1 MSNIRCIPNAHLNK
15 RRMSDWYYKVTNQ
28 SSFIWRRLNTNYRP
42 CLVHFIIPRGL
53 PDTLVAWPFFFG
65 RSVMDCCAVKLNRI
79 ATRIRFVSQHQ
90 GPRESELEPC
100 TLNQWLNGSKLL
112 YFHARLMVT
121 WRFVW
126 WICGNRLKGM
136 NRSVIT
142 MLISL
147 DHLNTIT
154 RFCSLGAGQYC

>member
-1 MSNIRCIPNAHLNK
+1 M
-15 RRMSDWYYKVTNQ
+15 TNQ
-28 SSFIWRRLNTNYRP
+28 SRFIWRRLNTNYRP
-42 CLVHFIIPRGL
+42 CLVNFSISSGL
-53 PDTLVAWPFFFG
+53 PDTLVAWPCFSTPMCLQSVRSQTG
-65 RSVMDCCAVKLNRI
+65 GSVMDCCAVKLNHI

-90 GPRESELEPC
+90 GPRESESEPC

-126 WICGNRLKGM
+126 WIWGNRLKGM